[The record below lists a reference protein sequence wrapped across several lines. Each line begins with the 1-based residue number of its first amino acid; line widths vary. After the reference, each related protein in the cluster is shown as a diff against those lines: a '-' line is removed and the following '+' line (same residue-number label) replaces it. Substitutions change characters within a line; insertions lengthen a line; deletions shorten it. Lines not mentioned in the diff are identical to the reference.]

1 MLQLKSSST
10 TVTLHP
16 KGARLV
22 SCVVDGVE
30 TVFGNV
36 VENEV
41 LKGDLY
47 SGVLCGRHAGRITNA
62 TFPLDG
68 DTIAVIPN
76 MGIHQLHGG
85 PDSFATRNWDYIRD
99 ANRIT
104 FMLESPDGDQGFPG
118 SLSVKAVYALDGNT
132 LSLVITARTT
142 KPTVCNLTNH
152 AYWNMAGGGSILG
165 HELMIAAQK
174 FFPLNELLLPLGE
187 IKDVADTRWDFRNA
201 RATQHHA
208 AHWMCGP
215 RKAYCKCTQPF
226 TGTAMAP
233 LWGQTAR
240 STKRRP
246 LPSNHR
252 MWLMRRTTQTSRPP
266 SCAPVKFTGTPWS
279 GASADPLAGRQ
290 GAQTQ
295 SIQADET
302 RRIFLVVSATII
314 FKGHEVVLVKRLRT
328 LPSTDDHI
336 ALVELQAHNPFNML
350 LAFVDHGLQHFAFR

>member
-16 KGARLV
+16 TGARLV
-22 SCVVDGVE
+22 SCVVDGIE

-36 VENEV
+36 IENEV

-62 TFPLDG
+62 SFPLDG
-68 DTIAVIPN
+68 ETITVIPN
-76 MGIHQLHGG
+76 MGVHQLHGG

-118 SLSVKAVYALDGNT
+118 SLTVKAVYALDGNT

-165 HELMIAAQK
+165 HELMIPGQK

-187 IKDVADTRWDFRNA
+187 IKDVADTRWDFRKPRAIGEDYDNA
-201 RATQHHA
+201 YLLDGKRGDLKRAMTMRDPISRRTLDVWTTEGVLQMYTA
-208 AHWMCGP
+208 IHWNGD
-215 RKAYCKCTQPF
+215 
-226 TGTAMAP
+226 GTALGPNGALNRAEAFAIEPQNVADAP
-233 LWGQTAR
+233 NHPNFPSSIL
-240 STKRRP
+240 RP
-246 LPSNHR
+246 
-252 MWLMRRTTQTSRPP
+252 
-266 SCAPVKFTGTPWS
+266 G
-279 GASADPLAGRQ
+279 
-290 GAQTQ
+290 
-295 SIQADET
+295 
-302 RRIFLVVSATII
+302 
-314 FKGHEVVLVKRLRT
+314 EVYRNAMEWRF
-328 LPSTDDHI
+328 S
-336 ALVELQAHNPFNML
+336 
-350 LAFVDHGLQHFAFR
+350 

>member
-30 TVFGNV
+30 AVFGNR

-47 SGVLCGRHAGRITNA
+47 AGVLCGRHAGRITNA
-62 TFPLDG
+62 SFPLDG
-68 DTIAVIPN
+68 ETIAVTPN

-118 SLSVKAVYALDGNT
+118 SLTVKAVYALDGNT

-165 HELMIAAQK
+165 HELMIPAQK

-187 IKDVADTRWDFRNA
+187 IKDVAGTRWDFRKARTIGEDYDNA
-201 RATQHHA
+201 YLLDGKRGDMKRAMTMRDPASRRTLDVWTTEGVLQMYTAIHWNGDGA
-208 AHWMCGP
+208 ALGP
-215 RKAYCKCTQPF
+215 RGALNHAEAFAIESQNVADAPNHANFPSSILRPGEIYRN
-226 TGTAMAP
+226 AME
-233 LWGQTAR
+233 WR
-240 STKRRP
+240 FS
-246 LPSNHR
+246 
-252 MWLMRRTTQTSRPP
+252 
-266 SCAPVKFTGTPWS
+266 
-279 GASADPLAGRQ
+279 
-290 GAQTQ
+290 
-295 SIQADET
+295 
-302 RRIFLVVSATII
+302 
-314 FKGHEVVLVKRLRT
+314 
-328 LPSTDDHI
+328 
-336 ALVELQAHNPFNML
+336 
-350 LAFVDHGLQHFAFR
+350 

>member
-30 TVFGNV
+30 TVFGNI

-62 TFPLDG
+62 CFPLDG
-68 DTIAVIPN
+68 ETIHVTPN
-76 MGIHQLHGG
+76 MGVHQLHGG

-99 ANRIT
+99 ANRIS

-132 LSLVITARTT
+132 LSLLITARTT

-165 HELMIAAQK
+165 HELMIPAQK

-187 IKDVADTRWDFRNA
+187 NKDVAGTRWDFRKA
-201 RATQHHA
+201 RAIKEDYDNAFLLDGKRGDMNRAMTMRDPASRRTLDVWTTEGVLQMYTA
-208 AHWMCGP
+208 IHWNGD
-215 RKAYCKCTQPF
+215 
-226 TGTAMAP
+226 GTALGPNGALNQAEAFAIEPQNVADAP
-233 LWGQTAR
+233 NHPNFPSSIL
-240 STKRRP
+240 RP
-246 LPSNHR
+246 
-252 MWLMRRTTQTSRPP
+252 
-266 SCAPVKFTGTPWS
+266 G
-279 GASADPLAGRQ
+279 
-290 GAQTQ
+290 
-295 SIQADET
+295 ET
-302 RRIFLVVSATII
+302 YRNAMEWRFS
-314 FKGHEVVLVKRLRT
+314 
-328 LPSTDDHI
+328 
-336 ALVELQAHNPFNML
+336 
-350 LAFVDHGLQHFAFR
+350 

>member
-1 MLQLKSSST
+1 MLLLKSDTT

-22 SCVVDGVE
+22 SCVVDDVE

-62 TFPLDG
+62 SFPLDG
-68 DTIAVIPN
+68 EIINVTPN
-76 MGIHQLHGG
+76 MGVHQLHGG

-165 HELMIAAQK
+165 HELMIPAQK

-187 IKDVADTRWDFRNA
+187 IKDVADTRWDFRKARTIGEDYDNA
-201 RATQHHA
+201 YLLDGKRGDMKRAMTMRDPASRRTLDVWTSEGVLQMYTA
-208 AHWMCGP
+208 IHWNGD
-215 RKAYCKCTQPF
+215 
-226 TGTAMAP
+226 GTALGPKGALNHAEAFAIEPQNVADAP
-233 LWGQTAR
+233 NHANFPSSIL
-240 STKRRP
+240 RP
-246 LPSNHR
+246 GEIYRNHMEWR
-252 MWLMRRTTQTSRPP
+252 FS
-266 SCAPVKFTGTPWS
+266 
-279 GASADPLAGRQ
+279 
-290 GAQTQ
+290 
-295 SIQADET
+295 
-302 RRIFLVVSATII
+302 
-314 FKGHEVVLVKRLRT
+314 
-328 LPSTDDHI
+328 
-336 ALVELQAHNPFNML
+336 
-350 LAFVDHGLQHFAFR
+350 

>member
-62 TFPLDG
+62 SFPLDG
-68 DTIAVIPN
+68 ETIAVTPN

-118 SLSVKAVYALDGNT
+118 SLTVKAVYALDGNT

-165 HELMIAAQK
+165 HELMIPAQK

-187 IKDVADTRWDFRNA
+187 IKDVAGTRWDFRKVRTIGEDYDNA
-201 RATQHHA
+201 YLLDGKRGDMKRAMTMRDPASNRTLDVWTTEGVLQMYTA
-208 AHWMCGP
+208 IHWNGDGTALGP
-215 RKAYCKCTQPF
+215 RGSLNHAEAFAIEPQNVADAPNHPNFPSSILRPGEVYRN
-226 TGTAMAP
+226 AME
-233 LWGQTAR
+233 WR
-240 STKRRP
+240 FS
-246 LPSNHR
+246 
-252 MWLMRRTTQTSRPP
+252 
-266 SCAPVKFTGTPWS
+266 
-279 GASADPLAGRQ
+279 
-290 GAQTQ
+290 
-295 SIQADET
+295 
-302 RRIFLVVSATII
+302 
-314 FKGHEVVLVKRLRT
+314 
-328 LPSTDDHI
+328 
-336 ALVELQAHNPFNML
+336 
-350 LAFVDHGLQHFAFR
+350 

>member
-22 SCVVDGVE
+22 SCVVDGME
-30 TVFGNV
+30 TVFGNI

-62 TFPLDG
+62 SFPLDG
-68 DTIAVIPN
+68 KTINVTPN

-152 AYWNMAGGGSILG
+152 AYWNMAGGGSVLG
-165 HELMIAAQK
+165 HELMIPAQK

-187 IKDVADTRWDFRNA
+187 IKDVANSRWDFRKA
-201 RATQHHA
+201 RAI
-208 AHWMCGP
+208 GEDYDN
-215 RKAYCKCTQPF
+215 AYLLDGKR
-226 TGTAMAP
+226 GDMKRAMTMRDPA
-233 LWGQTAR
+233 
-240 STKRRP
+240 S
-246 LPSNHR
+246 
-252 MWLMRRTTQTSRPP
+252 RRTLDVWTSEAVLQMYTAIHWNGDGMALGQKGALNRAEAFAIEPQNVADAPNHPNFPSSILRPGEIYQNRMEWRF
-266 SCAPVKFTGTPWS
+266 S
-279 GASADPLAGRQ
+279 
-290 GAQTQ
+290 
-295 SIQADET
+295 
-302 RRIFLVVSATII
+302 
-314 FKGHEVVLVKRLRT
+314 
-328 LPSTDDHI
+328 
-336 ALVELQAHNPFNML
+336 
-350 LAFVDHGLQHFAFR
+350 

>member
-1 MLQLKSSST
+1 MLLLKSDTT

-62 TFPLDG
+62 SFPLDG
-68 DTIAVIPN
+68 EIINVTPN
-76 MGIHQLHGG
+76 MGVHQLHGG

-165 HELMIAAQK
+165 HELMIPAQK

-187 IKDVADTRWDFRNA
+187 IKDVADTRWDFRKARTIGEDYDNA
-201 RATQHHA
+201 YLLDGQRGDMKRAMTMRDPASRRTLDVWTSEGVLQMYTA
-208 AHWMCGP
+208 IHWNGD
-215 RKAYCKCTQPF
+215 
-226 TGTAMAP
+226 GTALGPKGALNHAEAFAIEPQNVADAP
-233 LWGQTAR
+233 NHANFPSSIL
-240 STKRRP
+240 RP
-246 LPSNHR
+246 GEIYRNHMEWR
-252 MWLMRRTTQTSRPP
+252 FS
-266 SCAPVKFTGTPWS
+266 
-279 GASADPLAGRQ
+279 
-290 GAQTQ
+290 
-295 SIQADET
+295 
-302 RRIFLVVSATII
+302 
-314 FKGHEVVLVKRLRT
+314 
-328 LPSTDDHI
+328 
-336 ALVELQAHNPFNML
+336 
-350 LAFVDHGLQHFAFR
+350 

>member
-1 MLQLKSSST
+1 MLLLKSDNT

-62 TFPLDG
+62 SFPLDG
-68 DTIAVIPN
+68 EIINVTPN
-76 MGIHQLHGG
+76 MGVHQLHGG

-165 HELMIAAQK
+165 HELMIPAQK

-187 IKDVADTRWDFRNA
+187 IKDVADTRWDFRKARTIGEDYDNA
-201 RATQHHA
+201 YLLDGQRGDMKRAMTMRDPASRRTLDVWTSEGVLQMYTA
-208 AHWMCGP
+208 IHWNGD
-215 RKAYCKCTQPF
+215 
-226 TGTAMAP
+226 GTALGPKGALNHAEAFAIEPQNVADAP
-233 LWGQTAR
+233 NHANFPSSIL
-240 STKRRP
+240 RP
-246 LPSNHR
+246 GEIYRNHMEWR
-252 MWLMRRTTQTSRPP
+252 FS
-266 SCAPVKFTGTPWS
+266 
-279 GASADPLAGRQ
+279 
-290 GAQTQ
+290 
-295 SIQADET
+295 
-302 RRIFLVVSATII
+302 
-314 FKGHEVVLVKRLRT
+314 
-328 LPSTDDHI
+328 
-336 ALVELQAHNPFNML
+336 
-350 LAFVDHGLQHFAFR
+350 

>member
-10 TVTLHP
+10 TVTFHP
-16 KGARLV
+16 KGGRLV

-68 DTIAVIPN
+68 ETIAVIQN

-132 LSLVITARTT
+132 LSMVITARTT

-165 HELMIAAQK
+165 HELMIPAQK

-201 RATQHHA
+201 RTIKEDYDNAYLLDGKRGDMKRAMTMRDPASRRTLDVWTSEGVLQMYTA
-208 AHWMCGP
+208 IHWNGDGTALGP
-215 RKAYCKCTQPF
+215 RGALNHAEAFAIEPQNVADAPNHANFPSSILRPGEIYRN
-226 TGTAMAP
+226 AME
-233 LWGQTAR
+233 WR
-240 STKRRP
+240 FS
-246 LPSNHR
+246 
-252 MWLMRRTTQTSRPP
+252 
-266 SCAPVKFTGTPWS
+266 
-279 GASADPLAGRQ
+279 
-290 GAQTQ
+290 
-295 SIQADET
+295 
-302 RRIFLVVSATII
+302 
-314 FKGHEVVLVKRLRT
+314 
-328 LPSTDDHI
+328 
-336 ALVELQAHNPFNML
+336 
-350 LAFVDHGLQHFAFR
+350 

>member
-1 MLQLKSSST
+1 MLLLKSDTT

-22 SCVVDGVE
+22 SCVFDGVE

-62 TFPLDG
+62 SFPLDG
-68 DTIAVIPN
+68 EIINVTPN
-76 MGIHQLHGG
+76 MGVHQLHGG
-85 PDSFATRNWDYIRD
+85 PDSFATRNWVYIRD

-165 HELMIAAQK
+165 HELMIPAQK

-187 IKDVADTRWDFRNA
+187 IKDVADTRWDFRKARTIGEDYDNA
-201 RATQHHA
+201 YLLDGQRGDMKRAMTMRDPASRRTLDVWTSEGVLQMYTA
-208 AHWMCGP
+208 IHWNGD
-215 RKAYCKCTQPF
+215 
-226 TGTAMAP
+226 GTALGPKGALNHAEAFAIEPQNVADAP
-233 LWGQTAR
+233 NHANFPSSIL
-240 STKRRP
+240 RP
-246 LPSNHR
+246 GEIYRNHMEWR
-252 MWLMRRTTQTSRPP
+252 FS
-266 SCAPVKFTGTPWS
+266 
-279 GASADPLAGRQ
+279 
-290 GAQTQ
+290 
-295 SIQADET
+295 
-302 RRIFLVVSATII
+302 
-314 FKGHEVVLVKRLRT
+314 
-328 LPSTDDHI
+328 
-336 ALVELQAHNPFNML
+336 
-350 LAFVDHGLQHFAFR
+350 

>member
-62 TFPLDG
+62 SFMLDG
-68 DTIAVIPN
+68 EKINVTPN
-76 MGIHQLHGG
+76 MGVHQLHGG
-85 PDSFATRNWDYIRD
+85 PDSFATQNWDYIRD

-118 SLSVKAVYALDGNT
+118 SLTVKAVYALDGNT

-165 HELMIAAQK
+165 HELMIPAQK

-187 IKDVADTRWDFRNA
+187 IKDVASTRWDFRKARTIGEDYDNA
-201 RATQHHA
+201 YLLDGKRGDMKRALTMRDPTSNRTLDVWTTEGVLQMYTA
-208 AHWMCGP
+208 IHWNGD
-215 RKAYCKCTQPF
+215 
-226 TGTAMAP
+226 GTALGPKGALNRAEAFAIEPQNVADAP
-233 LWGQTAR
+233 NHANFPSSIL
-240 STKRRP
+240 RP
-246 LPSNHR
+246 GEVYQNHMEWR
-252 MWLMRRTTQTSRPP
+252 
-266 SCAPVKFTGTPWS
+266 
-279 GASADPLAGRQ
+279 
-290 GAQTQ
+290 
-295 SIQADET
+295 
-302 RRIFLVVSATII
+302 
-314 FKGHEVVLVKRLRT
+314 
-328 LPSTDDHI
+328 
-336 ALVELQAHNPFNML
+336 FN
-350 LAFVDHGLQHFAFR
+350 

>member
-62 TFPLDG
+62 SFVLDG
-68 DTIAVIPN
+68 EKIDVVPN
-76 MGIHQLHGG
+76 MGVHQLHGG

-165 HELMIAAQK
+165 HELMIPAQK

-187 IKDVADTRWDFRNA
+187 IKDVANTRWDFRNA
-201 RATQHHA
+201 RTIKEDYDNAYLLDGKRGDMKRAMSMRDPASRRTLDVWTTEGVLQMYTA
-208 AHWMCGP
+208 IHWNGD
-215 RKAYCKCTQPF
+215 
-226 TGTAMAP
+226 GTALGPKGALSRAEAFAIEPQNVADAP
-233 LWGQTAR
+233 NHANFPSSVL
-240 STKRRP
+240 RP
-246 LPSNHR
+246 GEIYRNAMEWRFS
-252 MWLMRRTTQTSRPP
+252 
-266 SCAPVKFTGTPWS
+266 
-279 GASADPLAGRQ
+279 
-290 GAQTQ
+290 
-295 SIQADET
+295 
-302 RRIFLVVSATII
+302 
-314 FKGHEVVLVKRLRT
+314 
-328 LPSTDDHI
+328 
-336 ALVELQAHNPFNML
+336 
-350 LAFVDHGLQHFAFR
+350 

>member
-36 VENEV
+36 IENEV

-62 TFPLDG
+62 SFPLDG
-68 DTIAVIPN
+68 ETIAVIPN
-76 MGIHQLHGG
+76 MGVHQLHGG

-118 SLSVKAVYALDGNT
+118 SLTVKAVYSLDGNT

-165 HELMIAAQK
+165 HELMIRAQK
-174 FFPLNELLLPLGE
+174 FFPLNDLLLPLGE
-187 IKDVADTRWDFRNA
+187 IKDVANSRWDFRKPRAIGEDYDNA
-201 RATQHHA
+201 YLLDGKRGDMKRAMTMRDPASRRTLDVWTTEGVLQMYTA
-208 AHWMCGP
+208 IHWNGD
-215 RKAYCKCTQPF
+215 
-226 TGTAMAP
+226 GTATGPDGALNRAEAFAIEPQNVADAP
-233 LWGQTAR
+233 NHPNFPSSIL
-240 STKRRP
+240 RP
-246 LPSNHR
+246 
-252 MWLMRRTTQTSRPP
+252 
-266 SCAPVKFTGTPWS
+266 G
-279 GASADPLAGRQ
+279 
-290 GAQTQ
+290 
-295 SIQADET
+295 
-302 RRIFLVVSATII
+302 
-314 FKGHEVVLVKRLRT
+314 EVYRNAMEWRF
-328 LPSTDDHI
+328 S
-336 ALVELQAHNPFNML
+336 
-350 LAFVDHGLQHFAFR
+350 

>member
-36 VENEV
+36 IENEV
-41 LKGDLY
+41 LKGDFY

-62 TFPLDG
+62 SFPLDG
-68 DTIAVIPN
+68 ETIAVIPN
-76 MGIHQLHGG
+76 MGVHQLHGG

-99 ANRIT
+99 ANRIS

-152 AYWNMAGGGSILG
+152 AYWNMAGGGSILD
-165 HELMIAAQK
+165 HELMIPAQK

-201 RATQHHA
+201 RTIKDDYDNAFLLDGKRGD
-208 AHWMCGP
+208 MK
-215 RKAYCKCTQPF
+215 R
-226 TGTAMAP
+226 AMTMRDPA
-233 LWGQTAR
+233 
-240 STKRRP
+240 S
-246 LPSNHR
+246 
-252 MWLMRRTTQTSRPP
+252 RRTLDVWTTEGVLQMYTAIHWNGDGTSLGPNGALNQAEAFAIEPQNVADAPNHPNFPSSILRP
-266 SCAPVKFTGTPWS
+266 G
-279 GASADPLAGRQ
+279 
-290 GAQTQ
+290 
-295 SIQADET
+295 ET
-302 RRIFLVVSATII
+302 YRNAMEWRFS
-314 FKGHEVVLVKRLRT
+314 
-328 LPSTDDHI
+328 
-336 ALVELQAHNPFNML
+336 
-350 LAFVDHGLQHFAFR
+350 

>member
-62 TFPLDG
+62 SFPLDG
-68 DTIAVIPN
+68 ETIAVTPN

-118 SLSVKAVYALDGNT
+118 SLTVKAVYALDGNT

-152 AYWNMAGGGSILG
+152 AYWNMGGGGSILG
-165 HELMIAAQK
+165 HELMIPAQK

-187 IKDVADTRWDFRNA
+187 IKDVAGTRWDFRKARTIGEDYDNA
-201 RATQHHA
+201 YLLDGKRGDMKRAMTMRDPDSGRTLDVWTSEGVLQMYTA
-208 AHWMCGP
+208 IHWNGDGTALGP
-215 RKAYCKCTQPF
+215 RGALNHAEAFAIEPQNVADAPNHPNFPSSILRPGEVYRN
-226 TGTAMAP
+226 AME
-233 LWGQTAR
+233 WR
-240 STKRRP
+240 FS
-246 LPSNHR
+246 
-252 MWLMRRTTQTSRPP
+252 
-266 SCAPVKFTGTPWS
+266 
-279 GASADPLAGRQ
+279 
-290 GAQTQ
+290 
-295 SIQADET
+295 
-302 RRIFLVVSATII
+302 
-314 FKGHEVVLVKRLRT
+314 
-328 LPSTDDHI
+328 
-336 ALVELQAHNPFNML
+336 
-350 LAFVDHGLQHFAFR
+350 

>member
-1 MLQLKSSST
+1 MLLLKSDTT

-22 SCVVDGVE
+22 SCVVDDVE

-62 TFPLDG
+62 SFPLDG
-68 DTIAVIPN
+68 EIINVTPN
-76 MGIHQLHGG
+76 MGVHQLHGG

-165 HELMIAAQK
+165 HELMIPAQK

-187 IKDVADTRWDFRNA
+187 IKDVADTRWDFRKTRTIGENYDNA
-201 RATQHHA
+201 YLLDGKRGDMKRAMTMRDPASRRTLDVWTSEGALQMYTA
-208 AHWMCGP
+208 IHWNGD
-215 RKAYCKCTQPF
+215 
-226 TGTAMAP
+226 GTALGPKGALNHAEAFAIEPQNVADAP
-233 LWGQTAR
+233 NHANFPSSIL
-240 STKRRP
+240 RP
-246 LPSNHR
+246 GEIYRNHMEWR
-252 MWLMRRTTQTSRPP
+252 FS
-266 SCAPVKFTGTPWS
+266 
-279 GASADPLAGRQ
+279 
-290 GAQTQ
+290 
-295 SIQADET
+295 
-302 RRIFLVVSATII
+302 
-314 FKGHEVVLVKRLRT
+314 
-328 LPSTDDHI
+328 
-336 ALVELQAHNPFNML
+336 
-350 LAFVDHGLQHFAFR
+350 

>member
-1 MLQLKSSST
+1 MLQLKSPST

-62 TFPLDG
+62 SFMLDG
-68 DTIAVIPN
+68 EKINVTPN
-76 MGIHQLHGG
+76 MGVHQLHGG

-118 SLSVKAVYALDGNT
+118 SLTVKAVYALDGNT

-152 AYWNMAGGGSILG
+152 AYWNLAGGGSILG
-165 HELMIAAQK
+165 HELMIPAQN
-174 FFPLNELLLPLGE
+174 FFPLSELLLPLGE
-187 IKDVADTRWDFRNA
+187 IKDVADTRWDFRKARTIKEDYDNA
-201 RATQHHA
+201 YLLDGKRGDIKRAMTMHDPFSRRTLDVWTTEAVLQMYTA
-208 AHWMCGP
+208 IHWNGD
-215 RKAYCKCTQPF
+215 
-226 TGTAMAP
+226 GTALGPKGALNHAEAFAIEPQNVADAP
-233 LWGQTAR
+233 NHANFPSSIL
-240 STKRRP
+240 RP
-246 LPSNHR
+246 GEVYQN
-252 MWLMRRTTQTSRPP
+252 
-266 SCAPVKFTGTPWS
+266 
-279 GASADPLAGRQ
+279 
-290 GAQTQ
+290 
-295 SIQADET
+295 
-302 RRIFLVVSATII
+302 RIEWRFS
-314 FKGHEVVLVKRLRT
+314 
-328 LPSTDDHI
+328 
-336 ALVELQAHNPFNML
+336 
-350 LAFVDHGLQHFAFR
+350 